1 MKLYKIKMEKIGGER
16 RVVLH
21 LDHQA
26 FILGFS
32 GNKAELEWYKR
43 QLKVALNR
51 LIHKSGGKI

>member
-1 MKLYKIKMEKIGGER
+1 MEKIGGER